1 MIVLPEAEKRTLFIP
16 GDTPDPPGPALD
28 SAASLRETRRPR
40 ASAIWEATQRFQ
52 IRS

>member
-1 MIVLPEAEKRTLFIP
+1 MACLA
-16 GDTPDPPGPALD
+16 GAG
-28 SAASLRETRRPR
+28 SAAPECRTETRRPR